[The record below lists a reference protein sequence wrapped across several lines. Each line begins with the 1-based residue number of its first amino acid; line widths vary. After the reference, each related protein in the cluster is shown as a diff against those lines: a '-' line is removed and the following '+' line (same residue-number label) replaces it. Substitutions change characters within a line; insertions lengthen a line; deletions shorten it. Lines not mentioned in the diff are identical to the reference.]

1 MTKASTAHEPR
12 IGSIQPEDYSPEQR
26 DMFDGITGGAR
37 AALRPKKEFLN
48 DQGGV
53 GGPFHPWI
61 HSPTLGFPTQ
71 ALGAKVRF
79 ENTLSGDLR
88 ELAILVVG
96 AYTHAEYEWWAHS
109 KIGLKEGL
117 TEDML
122 AAISETRAHD
132 DEQSDWPP
140 FETDAQRV
148 VYEFALELTQTSHVT
163 EARYTAV
170 QQLLGDQQTVD
181 LVITIGY
188 YTLVS
193 MTLNTF
199 QIQLPDGVKPAF
211 S

>member
-1 MTKASTAHEPR
+1 MTQSTAVKEPR
-12 IGSIQPEDYSPEQR
+12 ISSIQPEDYTPAQR
-26 DMFDGITGGAR
+26 DMFEDITGGDR

-48 DQGGV
+48 AAGGV

-71 ALGAKVRF
+71 ALGSKVRF
-79 ENTLSGDLR
+79 SNALSGDLR

-96 AYTHAEYEWWAHS
+96 AHTQAEYEWWAHS
-109 KIGLKEGL
+109 RIGLAEGL
-117 TEDML
+117 TQEML
-122 AAISETRAHD
+122 DAMATVRKFD
-132 DEQSDWPP
+132 DEASPWPP
-140 FETDAQRV
+140 FTTDTQRA
-148 VYEFALELTQTSHVT
+148 VYEFALELTQTSHVSD
-163 EARYTAV
+163 ARYAAV

-199 QIQLPDGVKPAF
+199 QIQLPEGIEPSF